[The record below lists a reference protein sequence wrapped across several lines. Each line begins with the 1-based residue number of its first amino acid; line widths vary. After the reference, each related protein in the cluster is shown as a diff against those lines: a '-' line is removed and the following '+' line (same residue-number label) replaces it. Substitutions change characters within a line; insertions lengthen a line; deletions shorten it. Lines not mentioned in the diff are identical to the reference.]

1 MKLMFRKPIAL
12 FFLFL
17 MPIYVVPVLSMHIC
31 IGQEHH
37 HGNCDGNM
45 SKEDEQEGNSQ
56 STQLK
61 KAKHLECFA
70 LQKEQNP
77 CAYCKVDIPVQQVAL
92 LMACYSLDSE
102 TGERS
107 SKQVYQPPPNKEPP
121 SSSYCIR
128 PPPIPLV

>member
-1 MKLMFRKPIAL
+1 MFRKPIAL
-12 FFLFL
+12 FFLSL

-45 SKEDEQEGNSQ
+45 SKEDEQEQEGSSDSMEFEKAEHLQ
-56 STQLK
+56 CYELRK
-61 KAKHLECFA
+61 KQF
-70 LQKEQNP
+70 P
-77 CAYCKVDIPVQQVAL
+77 CVYYKVDIPVQQVAL
-92 LMACYSLDSE
+92 LMAYYSLDSE

-107 SKQVYQPPPNKEPP
+107 SKQIYQPPPNKEPP

-128 PPPIPLV
+128 PPPMPFV